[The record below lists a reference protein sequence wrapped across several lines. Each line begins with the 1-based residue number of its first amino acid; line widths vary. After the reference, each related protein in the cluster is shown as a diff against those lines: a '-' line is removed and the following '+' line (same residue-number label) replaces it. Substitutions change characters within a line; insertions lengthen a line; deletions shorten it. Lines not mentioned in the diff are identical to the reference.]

1 MDYHELKVAI
11 RAMGF
16 EIKKPE
22 ALELMSRYDTE
33 ETGHIGFEAFEE
45 IMAQRLKRSGGVSKI
60 SGSVLQLCL
69 IEGQLRWPS
78 LK

>member
-22 ALELMSRYDTE
+22 ALELMARPAT
-33 ETGHIGFEAFEE
+33 
-45 IMAQRLKRSGGVSKI
+45 
-60 SGSVLQLCL
+60 
-69 IEGQLRWPS
+69 
-78 LK
+78 